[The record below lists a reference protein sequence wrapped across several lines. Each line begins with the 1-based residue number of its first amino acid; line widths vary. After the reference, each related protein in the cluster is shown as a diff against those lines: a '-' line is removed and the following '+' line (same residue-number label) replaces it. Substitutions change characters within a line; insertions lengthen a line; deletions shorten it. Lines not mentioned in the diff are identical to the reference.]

1 MCFQIINGSDTQR
14 HFYYLNNEKH
24 KQRLHYWNKING
36 TNREMLYGMQDH
48 SHDQRFCETLDLE
61 ADIPS
66 IFQSHCD
73 VINHHLNVFYNFDHE
88 KKYKYFLPNIIRNN
102 GYVHLD
108 QVPHLDYT
116 HNKKEYKVTSIR
128 NKRNRSGNKKTL

>member
-1 MCFQIINGSDTQR
+1 
-14 HFYYLNNEKH
+14 
-24 KQRLHYWNKING
+24 
-36 TNREMLYGMQDH
+36 MLYGMQDH

-66 IFQSHCD
+66 IFQSDCD

-88 KKYKYFLPNIIRNN
+88 QKYKYFLPNIIRNN
-102 GYVHLD
+102 GYVHSD

-116 HNKKEYKVTSIR
+116 HNKKEYKVTTTR
-128 NKRNRSGNKKTL
+128 NKRKRSGIDKTK

>member
-1 MCFQIINGSDTQR
+1 
-14 HFYYLNNEKH
+14 
-24 KQRLHYWNKING
+24 
-36 TNREMLYGMQDH
+36 MLYGMQDY
-48 SHDQRFCETLDLE
+48 SHDKRFCETLDLE
-61 ADIPS
+61 ADISS
-66 IFQSHCD
+66 IFQSDCD
-73 VINHHLNVFYNFDHE
+73 VINHHLNVFYNFDNE